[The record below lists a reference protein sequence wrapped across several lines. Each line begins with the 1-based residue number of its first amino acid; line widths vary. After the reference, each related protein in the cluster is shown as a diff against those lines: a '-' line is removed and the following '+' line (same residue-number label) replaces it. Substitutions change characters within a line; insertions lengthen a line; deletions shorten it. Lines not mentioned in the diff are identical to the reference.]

1 MSAKKKKKVSRK
13 QLQAENKKQSAARR
27 RNWLLALGVVV
38 VVGFIGYSLATS
50 GAGPATP
57 ITEGLSEQEIAV
69 LPAAPVIGAKAPD
82 FTILDVNDNSF
93 TLSAALGKPTALM
106 FLHTW

>member
-1 MSAKKKKKVSRK
+1 VSAKKKKKVSRK
-13 QLQAENKKQSAARR
+13 QLQAEKKQRAARR

-50 GAGPATP
+50 GAGPAPP

-106 FLHTW
+106 FFHTW

>member
-13 QLQAENKKQSAARR
+13 QLQAEKKQRAARR

-50 GAGPATP
+50 GAGPAPP
-57 ITEGLSEQEIAV
+57 ITEGLSQQEIAA
-69 LPAAPVIGAKAPD
+69 LPAAPVIGANAPD
-82 FTILDVNDNSF
+82 FTISDVDDNPF
-93 TLSAALGKPTALM
+93 TLSEALGNPTAIM
-106 FLHTW
+106 FFHSW

>member
-1 MSAKKKKKVSRK
+1 VSAKKKKKVSRK
-13 QLQAENKKQSAARR
+13 QLQAEKKQSAARR

-50 GAGPATP
+50 GAGPSPP

-93 TLSAALGKPTALM
+93 TLSEAVGKPTALM
-106 FLHTW
+106 FFHTW

>member
-13 QLQAENKKQSAARR
+13 QLQAEKNQSAARR
-27 RNWLLALGVVV
+27 RNWLLALGVVVV

-69 LPAAPVIGAKAPD
+69 LPAAPVIGAQAPD

-93 TLSAALGKPTALM
+93 TLSEAVGKPTALM
-106 FLHTW
+106 FFHTW

>member
-13 QLQAENKKQSAARR
+13 QLQAEKKQSAARR

-38 VVGFIGYSLATS
+38 VVGFIGYSLANS
-50 GAGPATP
+50 GAGPAPP
-57 ITEGLSEQEIAV
+57 ITDGLSEQEIAV

-93 TLSAALGKPTALM
+93 TLSEALGKPTALM
-106 FLHTW
+106 FFPTW

>member
-1 MSAKKKKKVSRK
+1 VSAKKKKKVSRK
-13 QLQAENKKQSAARR
+13 QLQAEKKQRAARR

-50 GAGPATP
+50 GAGPAPP

-69 LPAAPVIGAKAPD
+69 LPAAPVVGAKAPD

-93 TLSAALGKPTALM
+93 TLSEAVGKPTALM
-106 FLHTW
+106 FFHTW